1 MSKKTESP
9 ETTVPDEVAVLPCV
23 GACRGDETEHEIL
36 TPKMARC
43 SVCKHERNTLVG
55 AGSPAGP
62 RWFVTKYPSWTATII
77 PEDYLLGEGGR
88 TVKQKALRAVFKRIV
103 KPRKLVDTQGELG
116 SENPGG
122 GDRNASRWMG
132 VFSIV
137 DPGQNPT
144 DKNGILA
151 RKVIDFLRGHEQF
164 RKTTQDNRLSAN
176 PELSELNWDPQL
188 KKTAEGAALNRR
200 VSLDQSDESVPIEEA
215 PEAQKARVGATA
227 RRILKTPVG
236 AGLGEGE

>member
-88 TVKQKALRAVFKRIV
+88 TVKQKALRAVFN
-103 KPRKLVDTQGELG
+103 D
-116 SENPGG
+116 
-122 GDRNASRWMG
+122 
-132 VFSIV
+132 
-137 DPGQNPT
+137 
-144 DKNGILA
+144 
-151 RKVIDFLRGHEQF
+151 
-164 RKTTQDNRLSAN
+164 
-176 PELSELNWDPQL
+176 
-188 KKTAEGAALNRR
+188 
-200 VSLDQSDESVPIEEA
+200 
-215 PEAQKARVGATA
+215 
-227 RRILKTPVG
+227 G
-236 AGLGEGE
+236 AGLAGHGLGLGIVATWGLAAFLLAVKRFRWA